1 MQLSRVLQ
9 KSRPVSHQLNALTET
24 IIGAAI
30 EVHRELGPGMLECAY
45 ERCLALELLD
55 RWVKIE
61 RQKSLPLTY
70 KAQLLNY
77 GYRLDRLVED
87 AVVVEVKSI
96 EKLERVHMAQLL
108 SYLRFSG
115 CHVGLLMNFNVAW
128 LTRDAI
134 RRVVLDFPE

>member
-1 MQLSRVLQ
+1 LQ
-9 KSRPVSHQLNALTET
+9 KPRPVSHRLNALTET

-30 EVHRELGPGMLECAY
+30 EVHRELGPGMLERAY
-45 ERCLALELLD
+45 ERCLALELLE
-55 RWVKIE
+55 RGLKIE
-61 RQKSLPLTY
+61 RQKLLPLTY

-77 GYRLDRLVED
+77 GYRMDLLVED

-96 EKLERVHMAQLL
+96 EKLERVHLAQLL

-128 LTRDAI
+128 LARDGI